1 MRSGHRSTARSSG
14 RRRSGWSL
22 IIVMTTAASSPRSRR
37 LPGGWTVT
45 CLGLDAD
52 EDQPEISAL
61 VNCAGIIR
69 HEREWETEGFADVIA
84 VNLTAVLTVSQFLLP
99 RLQAGGG
106 AAIVNI
112 ASMWS
117 YFGSAGAPAYSASKG
132 GIVSLTKSLA
142 VKYAPLGVRVNAVA
156 PGWINARISAGAR
169 DDPER
174 FARINAR
181 IPMGRWGEP
190 TDVATAIAFLLS
202 PDASYITGS
211 ILNVDGGFSS
221 A

>member
-1 MRSGHRSTARSSG
+1 M
-14 RRRSGWSL
+14 
-22 IIVMTTAASSPRSRR
+22 
-37 LPGGWTVT
+37 
-45 CLGLDAD
+45 
-52 EDQPEISAL
+52 
-61 VNCAGIIR
+61 
-69 HEREWETEGFADVIA
+69 IA

-156 PGWINARISAGAR
+156 PGWINTRISAGAR

-181 IPMGRWGEP
+181 IPVGHWGEP